1 MDEQGQVER
10 TQRAGY
16 RKQRDYARPSRA
28 LGILAHHVGH
38 HSSAISFP
46 LSYSLL
52 FSAVLRGGPESVS
65 SRLEYQWASSGELP
79 GPMEASDLLL
89 RSSPQFAATS
99 WGTPATG
106 MRPPCPLVDR
116 CDSGEPTSGLRDEPQ
131 GWPPWKGLI
140 TS

>member
-52 FSAVLRGGPESVS
+52 FTAVLRGGPESVS

-116 CDSGEPTSGLRDEPQ
+116 CESGEPTSGLRDELKD
-131 GWPPWKGLI
+131 GHHGRV
-140 TS
+140 